1 MTETNKMYYDFQLNK
16 NGDILFKQSDHNKN
30 YLQFDFYVA
39 SSNGLRFD
47 FYVDNYINSQ
57 QYLSGLQPSFA
68 FDFYIDVYLDDFAN
82 GKEIEEKFKAQN

>member
-1 MTETNKMYYDFQLNK
+1 MYYDFQLNK

-47 FYVDNYINSQ
+47 FYVDNHINSQ
-57 QYLSGLQPSFA
+57 QY
-68 FDFYIDVYLDDFAN
+68 
-82 GKEIEEKFKAQN
+82 